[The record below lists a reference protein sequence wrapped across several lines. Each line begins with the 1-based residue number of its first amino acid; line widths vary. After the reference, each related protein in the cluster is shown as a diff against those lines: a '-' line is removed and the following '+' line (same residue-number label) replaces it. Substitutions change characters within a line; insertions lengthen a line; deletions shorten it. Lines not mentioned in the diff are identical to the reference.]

1 VVTREVGELWD
12 ECRANGK
19 FLLASLARIGDG
31 NQKVAGAKGYLLV
44 VETSSRH
51 GQGAFDEDLRFLR
64 CLERAQKWQQ
74 EEPWVM
80 PGDTLHGV

>member
-1 VVTREVGELWD
+1 VVTREVGQLWD

-31 NQKVAGAKGYLLV
+31 NQKVAGREGLSAGRRDL
-44 VETSSRH
+44 EPPRSRRL
-51 GQGAFDEDLRFLR
+51 DEDLRFLR

-80 PGDTLHGV
+80 PGDTLHRV